1 MSAAAPATDT
11 AAVDDNPG
19 RTLLRVAW
27 LAILLGLLI
36 QLILLIAAVA
46 QGKEPTWAAQ
56 LADAARS
63 VSWAT
68 LVCVGV
74 ALGRSIPG
82 NRVANMGF
90 LGLLSGPLAFQVA
103 KVVHRG
109 VNESLKV
116 APAVA
121 ALSPMTVGLIK
132 ALEYGSLGVL
142 VAWVSRKHW
151 GKLGAHLSVGLG
163 VGLLFGILVYRLT
176 NAASM
181 AASGLALPSDKVLSI
196 FINETVF
203 PMGCAMV
210 LYSSDAIRRRLG

>member
-1 MSAAAPATDT
+1 MNPAAPAPDP
-11 AAVDDNPG
+11 AAVDDHPG

-46 QGKEPTWAAQ
+46 QGQEPSWVVQ

-74 ALGRSIPG
+74 ALGRAIPG
-82 NRVANMGF
+82 NRVANMGL
-90 LGLLSGPLAFQVA
+90 LGLLSGPMAFQVA

-142 VAWVSRKHW
+142 VAWVSRRRW
-151 GKLGAHLSVGLG
+151 GTLGGHLSVGLG

-181 AASGLALPSDKVLSI
+181 ASQGLALPSDKVLSI

-203 PMGCAMV
+203 PMGCALV
-210 LYSSDAIRRRLG
+210 LYASDAMRRRLA